1 MKITKLTKCPI
12 SETLESLKAARFH
25 PKIRD
30 IVSSFPVEVKRPL
43 GKAIFDLQKGAK
55 LKMPL
60 SKPMASVGPGVEELR
75 IKDGSGAYRV
85 FYFARLAD
93 SILVFHA
100 FQKKTEQT
108 PKEEIRLGQKRLKE
122 MLDEEN

>member
-1 MKITKLTKCPI
+1 MKKKSLIFSPR
-12 SETLESLKAARFH
+12 SETLEMLKAARFH
-25 PKIRD
+25 PKVKD
-30 IVSSFPVEVKRPL
+30 IVSSFPVEVKRTL

-60 SKPMASVGPGVEELR
+60 SRTMPSVGSGVEELR
-75 IKDGSGAYRV
+75 VKDASGAYRV

-100 FQKKTEQT
+100 FQKKTEKT
-108 PKEEIRLGQKRLKE
+108 PNEEIRLGLKRLKE
-122 MLDEEN
+122 MLDEES

>member
-1 MKITKLTKCPI
+1 MKKKNLKLSPR
-12 SETLESLKAARFH
+12 SETLKMLKAARFH
-25 PKIRD
+25 PKVKD
-30 IVSSFPVEVKRPL
+30 ILSGFPVDVKRTL

-60 SKPMASVGPGVEELR
+60 SRTMSSVGSGVEELR
-75 IKDGSGAYRV
+75 VKDATGAYRV

-93 SILVFHA
+93 SVLIFHA
-100 FQKKTEQT
+100 FQKKTEKT
-108 PKEEIRLGQKRLKE
+108 PNEEIRLGQKRLKE